1 METYRVSTNTGNK
14 IEYTSRNS
22 VFGSTFIKESGL
34 SHSLSHSINHE
45 ILDERLRNK
54 TIPVNSYS
62 INITPTIVKKT
73 NEQLE
78 STSSEVE
85 YKIINSANQIDF
97 DDSES
102 LTVHGNTGIWLNKNE
117 IWNWKGDIPITEY
130 SINEDSNPEIIRK
143 QTDQKILCKQ
153 EVAVRYLRPPTPPP
167 PGEIIIRE
175 EKNFLTAPAPP
186 LVIRQV
192 PPRPETPVP
201 LILREVPP
209 KQPVIVGKKIIT
221 ISGKRLPPP
230 PRKVVIERLA
240 QLPKKPQAVIVERW
254 LPYTQSKR
262 KVIFQKNTVADP
274 VIVKP
279 RNVII
284 QWDTPTVEIKKD
296 FKDLGIIRA
305 DPMAYAERYGSSLKS
320 FSELPQFVKEIRP
333 PMGVILASEYVG
345 SGIYDLEG
353 DIEALK
359 LIDLEK
365 EGLIEYKSYVEKVSS
380 SYSYSTTSSSTN
392 RVSAGKSIVNSIL
405 QELFESI
412 DTDSSGKISRSEA
425 ESLLLRLYSRLGKN
439 YCQSEAVEFVRLFDI
454 NFDGMISFEEFKN
467 GLIRNFSSTQNHG
480 ILDSILED
488 TFQ

>member
-1 METYRVSTNTGNK
+1 MDSFVECKIARSLSRNSLALKNDRAYT
-14 IEYTSRNS
+14 IEYTS
-22 VFGSTFIKESGL
+22 T
-34 SHSLSHSINHE
+34 
-45 ILDERLRNK
+45 
-54 TIPVNSYS
+54 
-62 INITPTIVKKT
+62 
-73 NEQLE
+73 
-78 STSSEVE
+78 STSSTKEKE
-85 YKIINSANQIDF
+85 KPQLNYEQSEIKSNQISSSIF
-97 DDSES
+97 ASSALES
-102 LTVHGNTGIWLNKNE
+102 AISLANSPLEFKEKESITVNGNTGVWLNKEE
-117 IWNWKGDIPITEY
+117 ILNWKGDIPITEY

-262 KVIFQKNTVADP
+262 KVIFQKNTIADP

-305 DPMAYAERYGSSLKS
+305 DPAEYIERYGNSLIS
-320 FSELPQFVKEIRP
+320 HLELPQFVKEIKP
-333 PMGVILASEYVG
+333 PFGLTLAAEYQTQEF
-345 SGIYDLEG
+345 YELEG
-353 DIEALK
+353 DIEALR
-359 LIDLEK
+359 LIDLDK
-365 EGLIEYKSYVEKVSS
+365 EGLIEYKSSLEKNLKEKFILSPICG
-380 SYSYSTTSSSTN
+380 TTSSNYFSN
-392 RVSAGKSIVNSIL
+392 IAFSKDSL
-405 QELFESI
+405 LELFESVNI
-412 DTDSSGKISRSEA
+412 HSTENISKSDV
-425 ESLLLRLYSRLGKN
+425 ESIIFRLNSRLGRHN
-439 YCQSEAVEFVRLFDI
+439 NNADLDSVLQSLNFNVSGFV
-454 NFDGMISFEEFKN
+454 SFEQFRRK
-467 GLIRNFSSTQNHG
+467 
-480 ILDSILED
+480 ILSHYSKS
-488 TFQ
+488 